1 MSIKFNF
8 NMCDNSPE
16 CSGLATCPTGAIYW
30 DENGI
35 NALGTKGTLCVDN
48 SKCILCGEC
57 VGEEGCPIG
66 AILFSKTETDF
77 GKDSDAD
84 IDQVKTLFVER
95 YGAEAIAEELCISDL
110 KILQSENN
118 KVTVIEEFSDS
129 SIQCL
134 LHSIPIASIL
144 KRIQQLMDTDTT
156 DVCYYK
162 HFVKSVDGIDFP
174 KLLIYK
180 GSNLLAQINGY
191 FDESQE
197 ETLYEEI
204 AKQIK
209 KNIAEKT
216 RL

>member
-16 CSGLATCPTGAIYW
+16 CSGLAACPTGAIYW
-30 DENGI
+30 DEDGI

-48 SKCILCGEC
+48 SKCISCGAC

-77 GKDSDAD
+77 GKESEVDTN
-84 IDQVKTLFVER
+84 QVKALFVER
-95 YGAEAIAEELCISDL
+95 YGAEAIDEALCIADL
-110 KILQSENN
+110 KFLQEDN

-134 LHSIPIASIL
+134 LHSIPVASIL
-144 KRIQQLMDTDTT
+144 ERIQRLMNMT

-162 HFVKSVDGIDFP
+162 HFVVSDDVDYP
-174 KLLIYK
+174 RLLIYK
-180 GSNLLAQINGY
+180 GSELLVQVNGY
-191 FDESQE
+191 YDESQE

-204 AKQIK
+204 AKQI
-209 KNIAEKT
+209 
-216 RL
+216 

>member
-16 CSGLATCPTGAIYW
+16 CSGLAACPTGAIYW

-48 SKCILCGEC
+48 SKCILCGAC

-77 GKDSDAD
+77 GKEGDTDA
-84 IDQVKTLFVER
+84 DQVKALFVER
-95 YGAEAIAEELCISDL
+95 YGAEAIDENLCISDL
-110 KILQSENN
+110 KILCKEDN

-134 LHSIPIASIL
+134 LHSIPVASIL
-144 KRIQQLMDTDTT
+144 ERIQRLMNTT

-162 HFVKSVDGIDFP
+162 HFAVSDDADYP

-180 GSNLLAQINGY
+180 GSKLLVQVNGY
-191 FDESQE
+191 YDESQE
-197 ETLYEEI
+197 EILYEEI
-204 AKQIK
+204 AKQI
-209 KNIAEKT
+209 
-216 RL
+216 